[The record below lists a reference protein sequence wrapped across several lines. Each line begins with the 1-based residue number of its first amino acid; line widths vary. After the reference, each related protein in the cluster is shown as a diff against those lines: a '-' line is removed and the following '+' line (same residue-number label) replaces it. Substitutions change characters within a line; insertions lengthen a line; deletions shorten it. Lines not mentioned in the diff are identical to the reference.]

1 MKHILKCSGYEIV
14 KTDIVRG
21 KGCHLYDSGGRKY
34 VDFEAG
40 VWCAVLGHSHP
51 RLNRTIRRQLYQINH
66 LSYRFPH
73 TLAEATAVELL
84 ATLGFESGKCVFLS
98 SGSEAVELGVQMA
111 KHLTERPLLLT
122 FADSY
127 LGAYGSAGRKRPDE
141 WHCFDWS
148 ECSDCSSSEVCDP
161 GCVRL
166 KQVPL
171 KSLGGFV
178 FEPGCSSGLVRLPPK
193 GLVRTL
199 VEMVRQGE
207 GLIVVDEVTTGLGR
221 TGAWYGFQHYG
232 FQPDI
237 VAVGKGLGNGY
248 PVSAVAM
255 THAVADTL
263 GSGEFRHVQSHQ
275 DDPMGCA
282 IAKEVVTILREMD
295 LVERSHR
302 VGEYFLS
309 ALKAL
314 EARHGAVKEVRGRG
328 LMLAMQLEGSGK
340 EPTAGKLYR
349 QLMERGMIVGCNP
362 TANLLRFFPPLTIG
376 EQNIAQLVERLDDI
390 LDTHDA

>member
-1 MKHILKCSGYEIV
+1 MKHILKCSGYEII

-21 KGCHLYDSGGRKY
+21 KGCHLYDSSGRKY

-40 VWCAVLGHSHP
+40 VWCAALGHNHP
-51 RLNRTIRRQLYQINH
+51 RLNRTIRRQLNQIHH

-73 TLAEATAVELL
+73 ALAEAAAVELL
-84 ATLGFESGKCVFLS
+84 ATLGFEGGKCVFLS

-111 KHLTERPLLLT
+111 RALTDRPLLLT
-122 FADSY
+122 FSDSY
-127 LGAYGSAGRKRPDE
+127 LAAYGSAGRKRPNE
-141 WHCFDWS
+141 WHCFDWT
-148 ECSDCSSSEVCDP
+148 ECANCSSAELCDP
-161 GCVRL
+161 GCDRL
-166 KQVPL
+166 KQVPFEN
-171 KSLGGFV
+171 LGGFV

-199 VEMVRQGE
+199 ADMVRQRE

-221 TGAWYGFQHYG
+221 TGAWHGFQH
-232 FQPDI
+232 FDFRPDI

-255 THAVADTL
+255 TYSVAEAL
-263 GSGEFRHVQSHQ
+263 ERGEFRHVQSHQ
-275 DDPMGCA
+275 DDPLGCA

-314 EARHGAVKEVRGRG
+314 AARHGVIKEVRGRG
-328 LMLAMQLEGSGK
+328 LMLAMQLEGNGA

-349 QLMERGMIVGCNP
+349 RLLERGMIVGCNP
-362 TANLLRFFPPLTIG
+362 TANLLRFLPPLTIDA
-376 EQNIAQLVERLDDI
+376 QDITQLVERLDAI
-390 LDTHDA
+390 LGDSS